1 MTARSKKIVA
11 TSAIALMFMA
21 FATGCGSLTAGGTA
35 GGGAVSGGT
44 GGGSVGGVLPPAM
57 VP

>member
-35 GGGAVSGGT
+35 GGAATGGGAT
-44 GGGSVGGVLPPAM
+44 GGGSVGGVLPGMLP
-57 VP
+57 